1 MHFPHAPHRSNYFT
15 VFRKGDWKLIYHYLP
30 EPSSPRMQ
38 LFDLS
43 KDPYEQTDLAET
55 RPGVRDK
62 LLIQLHKKLI
72 EQQALYPVNQ
82 DGQAIEPT
90 RGIDFQSVLPFE
102 STP

>member
-1 MHFPHAPHRSNYFT
+1 
-15 VFRKGDWKLIYHYLP
+15 
-30 EPSSPRMQ
+30 MQ